1 MPTTSHPDA
10 PIDLDDAVDLALA
23 GARRIAMV
31 GASDDPD
38 RESRGVM
45 AALLERGY
53 DVVPVNPTT
62 SEVLGVATHPDLA
75 SVPGRIDVVDVFRAR
90 EHLPDVARAAVA
102 RDDVGVVW
110 NQLGLV
116 SDEAR
121 QVVRSAGRGY
131 VEDRCMRVETDP
143 PDVHPPVGPRL
154 EHPVVLL
161 DLDDTILDHTACER
175 AAVAETLAA
184 FHLTAD
190 DVAVDAH
197 AIDTYVRHNA
207 ALWEQYRNGGVT
219 PEALRTQRWDRTLRE
234 LEVLAD
240 VDAVSAHYLEAFEST
255 GALVPGAAEALWWL
269 GRRARIAIVTNGFQ
283 EVQRRRL
290 EATGLQWL
298 VDVFTS
304 SEEAGV
310 AKPDPAV
317 LRIALERLGVEGAST
332 GTVDAHQV
340 AVVGDQLATDVA
352 AGHRIGAH
360 TVWIAPDD
368 AVVPEGARPPHVRV
382 AALVDLA

>member
-1 MPTTSHPDA
+1 MSTTTDA
-10 PIDLDDAVDLALA
+10 GTPLDLDDAVDLALA

-31 GASDDPD
+31 GASDDPE
-38 RESRGVM
+38 RESHGVM

-53 DVVPVNPTT
+53 EVVPVNPTT
-62 SEVLGVATHPDLA
+62 DQVLGVRTCPDLA
-75 SVPGRIDVVDVFRAR
+75 SVPGRIDVVDVFRAP

-102 RDDVGVVW
+102 RDDVCVVW

-121 QVVRSAGRGY
+121 EVVRNAGRGY
-131 VEDRCMRVETDP
+131 VEDRCLEVETRP
-143 PDVHPPVGPRL
+143 PGVHPPVGPRL

-175 AAVAETLAA
+175 AAVAQTLAA
-184 FHLTAD
+184 FDLPT
-190 DVAVDAH
+190 DAS
-197 AIDTYVRHNA
+197 AIDAYARHNA
-207 ALWEQYRNGGVT
+207 VLWEQYRNGAVT
-219 PEALRTQRWDRTLRE
+219 PEVLRTQRWDRTLRE
-234 LEVLAD
+234 LQVTAD
-240 VDAVSAHYLEAFEST
+240 VEAVSAHYLQAFQST
-255 GALVPGAAEALWWL
+255 GTLVPGAAEALWWL
-269 GRRARIAIVTNGFQ
+269 GRRARVAIVTNGFR
-283 EVQRRRL
+283 EVQRHRL
-290 EATGLQWL
+290 EATGLDNL
-298 VDVFTS
+298 VDVFVS

-317 LRIALERLGVEGAST
+317 LRIALERLGVEESSAGE
-332 GTVDAHQV
+332 V